1 MAGKD
6 IIMASQRELKRLHVV
21 QKVIEGA
28 LKQAEAAE
36 MLSLSIRQ
44 TGRIV
49 SRVKEEG
56 AQGIVHRSRGR
67 ESNRKLLQKVKD

>member
-21 QKVIEGA
+21 QKVLEGS
-28 LKQAEAAE
+28 LKQTEAAE
-36 MLSLSIRQ
+36 MLSLSGRQ

-49 SRVKEEG
+49 GRIREEG
-56 AQGIVHRSRGR
+56 PQGVVHRSRGR
-67 ESNRKLLQKVKD
+67 ESTTTA